1 MDRSHY
7 LHVHIPGRGR
17 LTLSLPDGVARA
29 LRDGRLPDDTEAWYP
44 DLKVWVLLTLHPVVR
59 ELLAGDRQPERAS
72 PGSLDLFQSLDD
84 PASVS
89 AVDSQILDGTQAEP
103 EPSKV
108 LEPDPAQLPLIP
120 LEDWVYQQDEFSRF
134 LARSIEQEQRRDSVR
149 NSGGAR
155 PSGALRVFVA
165 GIDATG
171 TPAQAE
177 KPLGGRLRLSSLR
190 LVAAVVLLLVGGSA
204 AGILWYVRV
213 GGSAAG
219 PRPNLTVTNALSAG
233 RPNPEDSAAFPALS
247 PDGSA
252 PVINPLAESETDL
265 ENNLRIAE
273 AAVWQPAL
281 DFASADQI
289 VRSIRKV
296 DAVRN
301 SLSLYR
307 VASWQLIDS
316 LHRDSDPRQEPFT
329 EATRIDD
336 VLNVMQSAVVL
347 LDSLLDNYHVRGDL
361 LVFDR
366 AQDAERYNAL
376 CRKADSL
383 IRAPVDLDSSR
394 SIRAPRRVVMRLLG
408 TLPPGVTQYRK
419 QE

>member
-1 MDRSHY
+1 M
-7 LHVHIPGRGR
+7 
-17 LTLSLPDGVARA
+17 
-29 LRDGRLPDDTEAWYP
+29 
-44 DLKVWVLLTLHPVVR
+44 
-59 ELLAGDRQPERAS
+59 
-72 PGSLDLFQSLDD
+72 
-84 PASVS
+84 
-89 AVDSQILDGTQAEP
+89 
-103 EPSKV
+103 
-108 LEPDPAQLPLIP
+108 
-120 LEDWVYQQDEFSRF
+120 
-134 LARSIEQEQRRDSVR
+134 
-149 NSGGAR
+149 
-155 PSGALRVFVA
+155 
-165 GIDATG
+165 
-171 TPAQAE
+171 
-177 KPLGGRLRLSSLR
+177 
-190 LVAAVVLLLVGGSA
+190 
-204 AGILWYVRV
+204 
-213 GGSAAG
+213 
-219 PRPNLTVTNALSAG
+219 TNALSAG

-316 LHRDSDPRQEPFT
+316 LHRDSDPRLEPFT

-336 VLNVMQSAVVL
+336 VLNVMQSAVAL
-347 LDSLLDNYHVRGDL
+347 LDSLLDHYHVRGDL

-366 AQDAERYNAL
+366 APDAERYNAL
-376 CRKADSL
+376 CRMADSL

-394 SIRAPRRVVMRLLG
+394 AIRAPRRVVTRLLG